1 MAHLDFKV
9 TCWKRLQ
16 IPDDKVEEVIKRL
29 KESDCDEVYD
39 LQQIEGVYLIEN
51 GPDEECEE
59 PMIPHENGGGATQEL
74 YSSEGSVIYHN
85 SENPE
90 EY

>member
-9 TCWKRLQ
+9 TCWKRLN
-16 IPDDKVEEVIKRL
+16 IPDEKVEEVIKRL

-39 LQQIEGVYLIEN
+39 IQDIEGVYFVEN

-59 PMIPHENGGGATQEL
+59 PMLPSENAGGATQEL
-74 YSSEGSVIYHN
+74 YNAECNLIYHN
-85 SENPE
+85 SENE
-90 EY
+90 NDY

>member
-9 TCWKRLQ
+9 TSWKRLH
-16 IPDDKVEEVIKRL
+16 IPDEKVEEVIKRL

-39 LQQIEGVYLIEN
+39 LQDIDGVYYVQE

-59 PMIPHENGGGATQEL
+59 PMIPNENGGCSTQEL
-74 YSSEGSVIYHN
+74 YSSDGTIIYHN
-85 SENPE
+85 SDSDE
-90 EY
+90 

>member
-9 TCWKRLQ
+9 TCWKRLA

-29 KESDCDEVYD
+29 KDSDCCEVYD
-39 LQQIEGVYLIEN
+39 LTDILGVYEIN
-51 GPDEECEE
+51 DGPDTECEE
-59 PMIPHENGGGATQEL
+59 PMIPSENGGGATQEL
-74 YSSEGSVIYHN
+74 FDSEGAVIYHN
-85 SENPE
+85 SDNLY